1 MKLDT
6 QIHIRA
12 SQEFKQEL
20 AEQAKK
26 NNTTISS
33 LLVSSYKRFKDETP
47 KNIQRVSIRD

>member
-12 SQEFKQEL
+12 SQEFKNEL

-26 NNTTISS
+26 KNTTISS
-33 LLVSSYKRFKDETP
+33 LLVSSYNRFKDETP

>member
-1 MKLDT
+1 MKLTT

-33 LLVSSYKRFKDETP
+33 LLVTSYNKVKDETN
-47 KNIQRVSIRD
+47 KNIQRISSR

>member
-12 SQEFKQEL
+12 SQDFKNKL
-20 AEQAKK
+20 AEHAKK

-33 LLVSSYKRFKDETP
+33 LLVSSYNRFKDETP
-47 KNIQRVSIRD
+47 KNIQRVSTRN

>member
-12 SQEFKQEL
+12 SQEFKNEL

-33 LLVSSYKRFKDETP
+33 LLVTSYNKVKDETN
-47 KNIQRVSIRD
+47 KNIQTVSAR

>member
-12 SQEFKQEL
+12 SQQFKQEL

-33 LLVSSYKRFKDETP
+33 LLVTSYNRFKNETD
-47 KNIQRVSIRD
+47 KNIQTVSAR

>member
-12 SQEFKQEL
+12 SQDFKNEL
-20 AEQAKK
+20 AEKAKK

-33 LLVSSYKRFKDETP
+33 LLLTSYNRFKDETD
-47 KNIQRVSIRD
+47 KNIQTVSAR